1 MCTYGDVM
9 ADVVLTTPPQIGSAI
24 RSARKRAGI
33 TQAELAKR
41 AGVSRRWLIMLE
53 GGQAE
58 RAELG
63 KILDT
68 LDTLD
73 LTITL
78 TPRRTNDLIDLLE
91 EL

>member
-1 MCTYGDVM
+1 MRTYGYTM
-9 ADVVLTTPPQIGSAI
+9 ADIALTTPPQIGAAI

-33 TQAELAKR
+33 TQAELADR
-41 AGVSRRWLIMLE
+41 AGVSRRWLITLE
-53 GGQAE
+53 RGQAE

-73 LTITL
+73 LTITI
-78 TPRRTNDLIDLLE
+78 TPRRKNPLTDLLE

>member
-1 MCTYGDVM
+1 MCTYDDAM
-9 ADVVLTTPPQIGSAI
+9 ADVALTTPPQIGSAI